1 METRRRVI
9 KRTPMSELL
18 TSLKSS
24 DCEIEKE
31 FPMSRYITLKVGG
44 IAEAVVYPANASEFI
59 NILNTVY
66 ESGNNFLILGAGSNT
81 IIQDTGYQGVVIS
94 TKKLRNFTI
103 SGNYV
108 HAECGAMLSTIM
120 KNTVKKNLTGFE
132 FAAGIPGTVGG
143 GIFMNAGANN
153 GEIKDVVEEVTI
165 WHEGKV
171 QKLGLDQLSFEYR
184 KCHLPEG
191 SIITNAVFRLE
202 KGNQEKSEKNIKE
215 YLDYRNITQP
225 VNMANTGSIFKN
237 PENIAAGKLLEEL
250 GLKGEDI
257 GGARFSEL
265 HANFI
270 VNGGNAL
277 ASDVIKLIKKAQ
289 KMALEQRGITLETE
303 VRIIE

>member
-1 METRRRVI
+1 MY
-9 KRTPMSELL
+9 K
-18 TSLKSS
+18 
-24 DCEIEKE
+24 
-31 FPMSRYITLKVGG
+31 YITLKVGG
-44 IAEAVVYPANASEFI
+44 MAEAVVYPTNITEFV

-66 ESGNNFLILGAGSNT
+66 ESGNNFIILGAGSNT
-81 IIQDTGYQGVVIS
+81 IIQDTGYKGVVIS

-103 SGNYV
+103 SGNFV

-120 KNTVKKNLTGFE
+120 KNTVKEDLAGFE

-143 GIFMNAGANN
+143 GIFMNAGANK

-165 WHEGKV
+165 WHKGSL

-184 KCHLPEG
+184 KCHLPQG
-191 SIITNAVFRLE
+191 SIIKNAIFRLK
-202 KGNQEKSEKNIKE
+202 KGNKEKSEKNIKE

-225 VNMANTGSIFKN
+225 VNLANTGSIFKN

-250 GLKGEDI
+250 GLKGENI

-270 VNGGNAL
+270 VNGGNAH

>member
-1 METRRRVI
+1 
-9 KRTPMSELL
+9 MSELL

-44 IAEAVVYPANASEFI
+44 IAEAVVYPANVSEFI

-81 IIQDTGYQGVVIS
+81 IIQDTGYQGVIIS

-120 KNTVKKNLTGFE
+120 KNTVKENLTGFE

-165 WHEGKV
+165 WHKGSV
-171 QKLGLDQLSFEYR
+171 QKLCVDQLSFEYR

-225 VNMANTGSIFKN
+225 VNLANTGSIFKN

-270 VNGGNAL
+270 VNGGGAL

-289 KMALEQRGITLETE
+289 KMALEKRGMTLETE

>member
-1 METRRRVI
+1 
-9 KRTPMSELL
+9 MSDLL
-18 TSLKSS
+18 TRLRSS
-24 DCEIEKE
+24 DCEIEKQ
-31 FPMSRYITLKVGG
+31 FPMCRYITLKVGG
-44 IAEAVVYPANASEFI
+44 IAEAVVYPPNISEFI

-66 ESGNNFLILGAGSNT
+66 DSGNNFIILGAGSNT
-81 IIQDTGYQGVVIS
+81 IIQDTGYKGVVIS

-103 SGNYV
+103 SGNFV

-120 KNTVKKNLTGFE
+120 KNTVKENLTGFE

-153 GEIKDVVEEVTI
+153 GEIRNVVEEVSI
-165 WHEGKV
+165 WLKCSV
-171 QKLGLDQLSFEYR
+171 QKLSLDELSFEYR
-184 KCHLPEG
+184 KCHLPVG

-202 KGNQEKSEKNIKE
+202 KGNKEKSEKNIKE

-225 VNMANTGSIFKN
+225 VNLANTGSIFKN

-270 VNGGNAL
+270 VNGGNAH

-289 KMALEQRGITLETE
+289 KIALEQRGITLETE

>member
-1 METRRRVI
+1 
-9 KRTPMSELL
+9 MSELL
-18 TSLKSS
+18 TGLKNS
-24 DCEIEKE
+24 DCEIEKQ
-31 FPMSRYITLKVGG
+31 FPMNRYITLKVGG
-44 IAEAVVYPANASEFI
+44 KAEAVVYPANVSEFI

-66 ESGNNFLILGAGSNT
+66 ESGNSFLILGAGSNT
-81 IIQDTGYQGVVIS
+81 IIQDKGYKGVVIS

-103 SGNYV
+103 SGNHV
-108 HAECGAMLSTIM
+108 LAECGAMLSTIM
-120 KNTVKKNLTGFE
+120 KNTVKENLTGFE

-165 WHEGKV
+165 WHKGSV
-171 QKLGLDQLSFEYR
+171 QNLGLDQLSFEYR
-184 KCHLPEG
+184 KCHLPQG

-202 KGNQEKSEKNIKE
+202 KGNKEKSEKNIKE

-225 VNMANTGSIFKN
+225 VNLANTGSIFKN
-237 PENIAAGKLLEEL
+237 PENIAAGQLLEEL

-289 KMALEQRGITLETE
+289 KMALEKKGITLETE

>member
-1 METRRRVI
+1 
-9 KRTPMSELL
+9 MSELL

-24 DCEIEKE
+24 DCEIEKQ
-31 FPMSRYITLKVGG
+31 FPMNRYITLKVGG
-44 IAEAVVYPANASEFI
+44 IAEAVVYPTNLSEFI

-81 IIQDTGYQGVVIS
+81 IIQDSGYKGVVIS

-103 SGNYV
+103 SGNFVY
-108 HAECGAMLSTIM
+108 AECGAMLSTIM
-120 KNTVKKNLTGFE
+120 KNTVKEDLTGFE

-153 GEIKDVVEEVTI
+153 GEIKDVVQEVTI
-165 WHEGKV
+165 WNKGSV

-184 KCHLPEG
+184 KCHLPQG
-191 SIITNAVFRLE
+191 SIITNAVFRLA
-202 KGNQEKSEKNIKE
+202 KGNQEKSEKNIKD

-303 VRIIE
+303 VRIIKKQ

>member
-1 METRRRVI
+1 
-9 KRTPMSELL
+9 MSELL
-18 TSLKSS
+18 TSLRSS
-24 DCEIEKE
+24 DCEIEKQ
-31 FPMSRYITLKVGG
+31 FPMNRYITLKVGG
-44 IAEAVVYPANASEFI
+44 IAEAVVYPANISEFT

-66 ESGNNFLILGAGSNT
+66 ESGNKFIILGAGSNT
-81 IIQDTGYQGVVIS
+81 IIQDTGYKGVIIS

-103 SGNYV
+103 SGNFV

-120 KNTVKKNLTGFE
+120 KNTVRENLTGFE

-165 WHEGKV
+165 WHKGSV

-202 KGNQEKSEKNIKE
+202 KGSKEKSEKNIKE

-225 VNMANTGSIFKN
+225 VNLANTGSIFKN
-237 PENIAAGKLLEEL
+237 PDNIAAGQLLEEL

-270 VNGGNAL
+270 VNGGNAH

-303 VRIIE
+303 VKIIE